1 MPRGDGTGPPWGGG
15 PGSGRGARRCLGPRG
30 STSSKIG
37 GGRLVKY
44 AGLIEMLLPLAASL
58 VAMFKRPKVPKTEV
72 PLLQGG
78 TSGRL
83 ARDTNALT
91 QIGVEADDS
100 KNLKR
105 GDEYAER

>member
-1 MPRGDGTGPPWGGG
+1 
-15 PGSGRGARRCLGPRG
+15 
-30 STSSKIG
+30 
-37 GGRLVKY
+37 
-44 AGLIEMLLPLAASL
+44 MLLPIAASL
-58 VAMFKRPKVPKTEV
+58 VAMFKRPKAPKSEL

-83 ARDTNALT
+83 AHDTDALT
-91 QIGVEADDS
+91 HVNVEADDS